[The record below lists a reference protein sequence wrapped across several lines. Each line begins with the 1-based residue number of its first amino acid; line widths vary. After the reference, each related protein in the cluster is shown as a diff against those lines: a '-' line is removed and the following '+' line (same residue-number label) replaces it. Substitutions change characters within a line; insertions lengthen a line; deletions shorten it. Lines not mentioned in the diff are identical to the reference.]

1 MIKYAFVEEQEKM
14 RTQLAALFK
23 AKREALNLYQTN
35 VADQLGVSQEF
46 YCMIEHGKRNL
57 DFIYVWK
64 ICKILRIPLSEVETV
79 LRSAEKSE

>member
-1 MIKYAFVEEQEKM
+1 MIKQAFAAEQEKI
-14 RTQLAALFK
+14 RAQLGELFK
-23 AKREALNLYQTN
+23 SKREALNLYQTS

-64 ICKILRIPLSEVETV
+64 ICKILHIPLSKIEKL
-79 LRSAEKSE
+79 LRSSEKTV